1 MYSVLLLINMW
12 IPQFLLYYYILY
24 CTVLYCTVLYCT
36 VLYCTVLYCTVLCHR
51 VLVGL
56 EVCAGVGGAALPV
69 VEGGDGPGWSS
80 EVLQTAG
87 GGQSLG
93 GALDHR
99 DQNVPLSC
107 KSTRQDKPRRGI

>member
-1 MYSVLLLINMW
+1 MTCDSYVEMIVSVSRFSPADGAVVCLL
-12 IPQFLLYYYILY
+12 PDAGG
-24 CTVLYCTVLYCT
+24 
-36 VLYCTVLYCTVLCHR
+36 

-56 EVCAGVGGAALPV
+56 QVCAGVGGAARPV
-69 VEGGDGPGWSS
+69 VEGGDGPGRAG